1 LRTQKEINKLML
13 QTQFKDAP
21 ESIKKLLKTTETR
34 LEIENGWIPI
44 IDTFL
49 QKFEKMNTIGL
60 SIAVIKQKL
69 AGLRIQLHIPS
80 HVYDSIDELAVL
92 QEINAEIRKSEE
104 EADTVCE
111 LCGVINETVK
121 PRAPRFWRWNC
132 CEKCFDEKCKEL
144 LVEKKS

>member
-1 LRTQKEINKLML
+1 ML

-34 LEIENGWIPI
+34 LEIENGWISI
-44 IDTFL
+44 IDAFL

-69 AGLRIQLHIPS
+69 AGLRIQLHIPNS
-80 HVYDSIDELAVL
+80 VYDSIEDLTIL
-92 QEINAEIRKSEE
+92 QEINTVIRESEQ

-111 LCGVINETVK
+111 ICGVINETVK

-132 CEKCFDEKCKEL
+132 CEKCFDAKCKEL